1 MIKKILGY
9 FLRGLL
15 ILAPVTLTVY
25 ILFAFFN
32 WLDTI
37 FDINGV
43 PGLGLALMVVM
54 LTVVGFIGSQMR
66 PFIVLGERILNRLP
80 VVNILYSSI
89 KDIFDALLGEE
100 QKFNAPVLVK
110 VFAGTE
116 CFKLGFVTQ
125 ESMSSIHR
133 PDLVAVYFPDSYNF
147 SGELLLVPRE
157 NVTHVDLPSSQVMKF
172 VVSGGVAKL

>member
-1 MIKKILGY
+1 MKKILGY

-25 ILFAFFN
+25 ILLAFLQ
-32 WLDTI
+32 WLNNLFTI
-37 FDINGV
+37 EGYP
-43 PGLGLALMVVM
+43 PGLGLLLIAVL
-54 LTVVGFIGSQMR
+54 LTIVGYVGTQVR

-80 VVNILYSSI
+80 VINILYSSI

-100 QKFNAPVLVK
+100 QKFSQPVLVK

-125 ESMSSIHR
+125 ESMAGVHR
-133 PDLVAVYFPDSYNF
+133 DDLTAVYFPDSYNF

-157 NVTHVDLPSSQVMKF
+157 NVVHLDLPSAQVMKF
-172 VVSGGVAKL
+172 IVSGGVAKL

>member
-1 MIKKILGY
+1 MKKLIGY

-15 ILAPVTLTVY
+15 ILAPVTITVY
-25 ILFAFFN
+25 LLFAFFH
-32 WLDTI
+32 WLDDV
-37 FDINGV
+37 FDLYGI
-43 PGLGLALMVVM
+43 PGLGLGMLVVL
-54 LTVVGFIGSQMR
+54 LTIVGFVGSKVR

-89 KDIFDALLGEE
+89 RDIFDALLGEE
-100 QKFNAPVLVK
+100 PKFNHPVLVK

-125 ESMSSIHR
+125 ESMEAIHR
-133 PDLVAVYFPDSYNF
+133 PDLIAVYFPDSYNF
-147 SGELLLVPRE
+147 SGELLLVPQE
-157 NVTHVDLPSSQVMKF
+157 NVVHIDVPSSQVMKF

>member
-1 MIKKILGY
+1 MKKILGY

-25 ILFAFFN
+25 ILLAIFR
-32 WLDTI
+32 WLDSS
-37 FDINGV
+37 FQLWDI
-43 PGLGLALMVVM
+43 PGLGLGVVVVL
-54 LTVVGFIGSQMR
+54 LTVVGYVGTQVR

-100 QKFNAPVLVK
+100 PKFNTPVLVK

-116 CFKLGFVTQ
+116 CYKLGFITQ
-125 ESMSSIHR
+125 ESMVAIHR
-133 PDLVAVYFPDSYNF
+133 EDLMAVYFPDSYNF

-157 NVTHVDLPSSQVMKF
+157 NVVHLDMPSAQVMKF

>member
-1 MIKKILGY
+1 MIKKLLGY

-15 ILAPVTLTVY
+15 ILAPIALTTY
-25 ILFAFFN
+25 ILFAFFH
-32 WLDTI
+32 WLDAI

-43 PGLGLALMVVM
+43 PGLGLGMMILM
-54 LTVVGFIGSQMR
+54 LTLLGFIGSQVR

-100 QKFNAPVLVK
+100 QKFNCPVLVK
-110 VFAGTE
+110 VFAQTE
-116 CFKLGFVTQ
+116 CYKIGFVTQ
-125 ESMSSIHR
+125 DTMQAMHR
-133 PDLVAVYFPDSYNF
+133 PDLTAVYFPDSYNF

-157 NVTHVDLPSSQVMKF
+157 NVTFLDLPSAQVMKF
-172 VVSGGVAKL
+172 VVSGGVAKM

>member
-15 ILAPVTLTVY
+15 ILAPLALTAY
-25 ILFAFFN
+25 ILFAFFH
-32 WLDTI
+32 WLDDI
-37 FDINGV
+37 FDLGY
-43 PGLGLALMVVM
+43 PGLGLALLVIM
-54 LTVVGFIGSQMR
+54 LTVLGFIGSQVR

-100 QKFNAPVLVK
+100 QKFNCPVLVK
-110 VFAGTE
+110 VFAQTE
-116 CFKLGFVTQ
+116 CYKLGFVTQ
-125 ESMSSIHR
+125 DSMTVINR
-133 PDLVAVYFPDSYNF
+133 PELTAVYFPDSYNF

-157 NVTHVDLPSSQVMKF
+157 NVIFLDVPSSQVMKF